1 MTPAPAIPSFRA
13 LTDRRVRVKALNIG
27 ANDNDGH
34 APPYAALLQ
43 AGDVDVV
50 GFEPNLKAL
59 AELNARKGPCETYLP
74 HAIGDG
80 GRHTLNMCFAP
91 GMTSLLTP
99 NPAVL
104 KLFHA
109 FPGWGEV
116 LSTETVDTVRLDDI
130 AETAGAELLKI
141 DIQGGELMAM
151 RHAEARLRDLLVN
164 HTEVEFLPMYVD
176 QPLFGDIDLFLRQHG
191 FVFHRFE
198 PTVSR
203 VIAPMLINNDIY
215 AGMSQLLW
223 ADAIFVKDFTR
234 LELLTDEQMLS
245 MAAIMHDCYRSF
257 DLVLRLLVEH
267 DARAGTQLG
276 PTYLS
281 RLRGERSGKA
291 A

>member
-1 MTPAPAIPSFRA
+1 MNPVPAIPPFRA

-34 APPYAALLQ
+34 APPYAGLLA

-74 HAIGDG
+74 YAIGDG
-80 GRHTLNMCFAP
+80 GRHTLNCCFAP
-91 GMTSLLTP
+91 GMTSLLKP

-104 KLFHA
+104 KLFHM
-109 FPGWGEV
+109 FPQWGEI

-130 AETAGAELLKI
+130 TETAGAELLKI

-151 RHAEARLRDLLVN
+151 RHAEARLRDLLVI

-176 QPLFGDIDLFLRQHG
+176 QPLFGDIELFLRQRG

-203 VIAPMLINNDIY
+203 VIAPMMINNDVY

-223 ADAIFVKDFTR
+223 ADALFVRDFSR
-234 LELLTDEQMLS
+234 LELLTEQQILS
-245 MAAIMHDCYRSF
+245 MAAIMHDCYSSF
-257 DLVLRLLVEH
+257 DLVLRLLMEH

-281 RLRGERSGKA
+281 RHQAPRDSKA

>member
-1 MTPAPAIPSFRA
+1 MTDPSAIPSFRA
-13 LTDRRVRVKALNIG
+13 LTDRRVRIKAVNIG
-27 ANDNDGH
+27 ANDGDGH
-34 APPYAALLQ
+34 APPYAGLLA
-43 AGDVDVV
+43 AGDADVV
-50 GFEPNLKAL
+50 GFEPNRKAL

-74 HAIGDG
+74 YAIGDG
-80 GRHTLNMCFAP
+80 GRHTLNICFAP
-91 GMTSLLTP
+91 GMTSLLKP

-130 AETAGAELLKI
+130 VETAGAELLKI

-151 RHAEARLRDLLVN
+151 RHAEARLRDLLVI
-164 HTEVEFLPMYVD
+164 HTEVEFLPMYLD
-176 QPLFGDIDLFLRQHG
+176 QPLFGDIDLFLREHG

-203 VIAPMLINNDIY
+203 VIAPMLINNDVY

-234 LELLTDEQMLS
+234 LELLTERQILS
-245 MAAIMHDCYRSF
+245 MATIMHDCYRSF
-257 DLVLRLLVEH
+257 DLVLRLLMEH

-281 RLRGERSGKA
+281 RLRAPRDSKA

>member
-1 MTPAPAIPSFRA
+1 MNHPSSIPSFKA
-13 LTDRRVRVKALNIG
+13 LTNTGVRIKVVNIG
-27 ANDNDGH
+27 ANASDGH
-34 APPYAALLQ
+34 PPPYGALLE
-43 AGDVDVV
+43 AGDADVV

-59 AELNARKGPCETYLP
+59 ADLNAQKGPCETYLP

-109 FPGWGEV
+109 FSGWGQV
-116 LSTETVDTVRLDDI
+116 LATEAVDTVRLDDI
-130 AETAGAELLKI
+130 PETAGAEMLKI
-141 DIQGGELMAM
+141 DIQGGELMAL
-151 RHAEARLRDLLVN
+151 RHAEARLHDMLVI
-164 HTEVEFLPMYVD
+164 HTEVEFLPMYVG
-176 QPLFGDIDLFLRQHG
+176 QPLFSDIDMFLRQHG

-203 VIAPMLINNDIY
+203 VIAPLLVNNDIY

-234 LELLTDEQMLS
+234 LDLLTERQLLS

-257 DLVLRLLVEH
+257 DLVLHLLTEH
-267 DARAGTQLG
+267 DARAGTRLG
-276 PTYLS
+276 APYLAGLQTS
-281 RLRGERSGKA
+281 SSGKA

>member
-1 MTPAPAIPSFRA
+1 MTPSSSVPSFKA
-13 LTDRRVRVKALNIG
+13 LTDTRVRVKVVNIG
-27 ANDNDGH
+27 ANPSDGH
-34 APPYAALLQ
+34 RPPYAALLE
-43 AGDVDVV
+43 AGDADVV

-59 AELNARKGPCETYLP
+59 AELDAQKGPCETYLP

-80 GRHTLNMCFAP
+80 GRHTLNICFAP
-91 GMTSLLTP
+91 GMTSLLKP

-109 FPGWGEV
+109 FSGWGEV

-130 AETAGAELLKI
+130 AETAGAEMLKI

-151 RHAEARLRDLLVN
+151 RHAEARLRDMLVI

-176 QPLFGDIDLFLRQHG
+176 QPLFCDIDQFLRRHG
-191 FVFHRFE
+191 FVFHKFE

-203 VIAPMLINNDIY
+203 VIAPMLVNNDVY

-223 ADAIFVKDFTR
+223 ADAIFVKDFSR
-234 LELLTDEQMLS
+234 LDLLTERQLLS
-245 MAAIMHDCYRSF
+245 MAAIMHDCYQSF
-257 DLVLRLLVEH
+257 DLVLRLLMEH

-276 PTYLS
+276 AVYLS
-281 RLRGERSGKA
+281 RLRAKA
-291 A
+291 SSNAA